1 MNTSR
6 WAAAI
11 GLVFSLN
18 PWPSAQAQV
27 GLQRLGLDGGRAP
40 AVIFYPTAQASAP
53 QRFGPY
59 ELTVAPGAAPSDGT
73 RPLALVSHGTG
84 GSELGHAWLA
94 ERLAAA
100 GWIVLAIRHAGDN
113 HEDRSGVARADYFS
127 ERPRQLSRALDGLL
141 AQPDWAARID
151 PRRIVAI
158 GHSAGGHT
166 VLALAGGRP
175 DRQQLLSHCNEV
187 ARGARDDAA
196 MCALAPRREPS
207 APAPVAAAAAEPDA
221 TDRRLRAVVALAPLG
236 QGLARESLGAIR
248 LPVHLET
255 AGRDEVLSPTWHG
268 RWLCQA
274 LPAAACVDTPDAGH
288 FASFQPVSQRLG
300 PPGLDPAW
308 DPPGFDRRAWQQG
321 AGARIQAFLER
332 ATAAP

>member
-11 GLVFSLN
+11 GLILTLN
-18 PWPSAQAQV
+18 PGPSAQAQV
-27 GLQRLGLDGGRAP
+27 GLQRLSLDGGRAP
-40 AVIFYPTAQASAP
+40 VALFYPTAQAAAP

-59 ELTVAPGAAPSDGT
+59 ELMVAPGAAPSNGP
-73 RPLALVSHGTG
+73 RALALLSHGTG

-113 HEDRSGVARADYFS
+113 HEDRSGVARADYLS

-141 AQPDWAARID
+141 AHPDWAARVD

-175 DRQQLLSHCNEV
+175 DRQQLVSHCAEV
-187 ARGARDDAA
+187 ARGAREDAA
-196 MCALAPRREPS
+196 MCGLAPRRDPTVPAATAVDGEPEAS
-207 APAPVAAAAAEPDA
+207 
-221 TDRRLRAVVALAPLG
+221 DRRIRAVVALAPLG
-236 QGLARESLGAIR
+236 QGLARESLGSIR

-255 AGRDEVLSPTWHG
+255 AGRDEVLAPAWHG

-274 LPAAACVDTPDAGH
+274 MPAAACIDTPHAGH
-288 FASFQPVSQRLG
+288 FASFHPVSQRLG

-308 DPPGFDRRAWQQG
+308 DPQGFDRRDWQRA
-321 AGARIQAFLER
+321 AGARIQGFLER
-332 ATAAP
+332 ATAVP